1 MPELTS
7 EARLAAVFVTLVES
21 LRSGRELLDCLDVLV
36 QACTAHTGA
45 AQAAVILRS
54 DEETYRAVASTH
66 ERTLDVEEAQLGLDG
81 GPCIE
86 AIRLGRSL
94 TVPDI
99 SAVHDRWPEFTITAL
114 EAGLGGA
121 LALPLEVDG
130 ETVGGV
136 NVFLAEPGELGPSD
150 VALLTSMLRVIAIGL
165 SLRNEIDQRAV
176 VAEQLNFA
184 LESRVVLEQA
194 KGALSY
200 EHDITVSDAFQLL
213 RRHARTMRLPLREVA
228 QGVIERRLR
237 IHPPRGT

>member
-1 MPELTS
+1 MSELTS

-21 LRSGRELLDCLDVLV
+21 LRSGQELLDCMDVLV
-36 QACTAHTGA
+36 HACTAHTRA

-54 DEETYRAVASTH
+54 NEETYRAVASTH

-86 AIRLGRSL
+86 SIRVGKMLA
-94 TVPDI
+94 VPDI
-99 SAVHDRWPEFTITAL
+99 SAVYDKWPEFTITAL
-114 EAGLGGA
+114 QAGLGGA

-130 ETVGGV
+130 ETIGGV
-136 NVFLAEPGELGPSD
+136 NVFLAEPGELDPSE
-150 VALLTSMLRVIAIGL
+150 VALITSMLRVVGVGL

-200 EHDITVSDAFQLL
+200 EHDITVSDAFKLL

-228 QGVIERRLR
+228 QGVVERRLR
-237 IHPPRGT
+237 IHPPRST